1 MSVSETYPEKNLNLS
16 WLVLNLKTYF
26 ETYSDLTFD

>member
-16 WLVLNLKTYF
+16 WLVLNLKTY
-26 ETYSDLTFD
+26 SDLTFD